1 MAGDSDLAT
10 ATVAEA
16 ARHEAPTLLQW
27 LKFFVRTR
35 WVLPFLLVPGTYEVH
50 LLLHTTYD
58 LAALCWVAVATLVT
72 NCVASLT
79 ARHLERA
86 PELDRVALSRLVSAV
101 TMGDVLLLVVGVHYA
116 GGAIGPFWPFPF
128 IPVIVG
134 AAIVP
139 SQRALALNFVVALG
153 ATAISASTHGVMA
166 SFAPV
171 ILSSLFLTFGALLVN
186 AVSNDLRRQRM
197 VSLELD
203 RALGDRQVAE
213 SEARRREEILS
224 VVSHELASPLMTLRG
239 YVRLMQENKNRD
251 RNAQLLDRVE
261 RQVQRISSLADDLLE
276 MASTQAG
283 AMRLKRRSFELVEAL
298 RELRENA
305 RVQHPDADIRLEAT
319 DSVTGTWDRDRLEQ
333 LVGNLVSNAV
343 KFGGAR
349 SRVTIV
355 VTKENLRE
363 VRVSVTDDGP
373 GISKDALA
381 RIFEPFQ
388 RYSSERGGLGLGLAI
403 ARAVAELHQGRIWA
417 ESPSD
422 PSGRGATIHVVLPTD
437 SKPSDQQPI
446 VGHLETTRAPD

>member
-1 MAGDSDLAT
+1 MAGDPDLAST
-10 ATVAEA
+10 SVAEA
-16 ARHEAPTLLQW
+16 ARHEAPTLLHW
-27 LKFFVRTR
+27 VKYFVRTR
-35 WVLPFLLVPGTYEVH
+35 WVLPFVLVPGTYAVH
-50 LLLHTTYD
+50 LLLHTAYD
-58 LAALCWVAVATLVT
+58 LAAICWVALATLCLNGVAAL
-72 NCVASLT
+72 VAS
-79 ARHLERA
+79 HLGRA
-86 PELDRVALSRLVSAV
+86 PELDRVALSRHVSVV
-101 TMGDVLLLVVGVHYA
+101 TLCDALLLVVGVHYS
-116 GGAIGPFWPFPF
+116 GGAMGPFWPFPF

-134 AAIVP
+134 AAIVT
-139 SQRALALNFVVALG
+139 SQRALALNFVIAVG
-153 ATAISASTHGVMA
+153 ATAISASPHGVMA

-171 ILSSLFLTFGALLVN
+171 LLSSLFLSFGALLVN
-186 AVSNDLRRQRM
+186 AVARDLRRQRL
-197 VSLELD
+197 VSLKLD
-203 RALGDRQVAE
+203 RALGDRRIAE

-283 AMRLKRRSFELVEAL
+283 AMRLQRRPFELVEAL

-305 RVQHPDADIRLEAT
+305 RVQHPDADIRLEAGEL
-319 DSVTGTWDRDRLEQ
+319 VTGTWDRDRLEQ

-349 SRVTIV
+349 SRVEIV
-355 VTKENLRE
+355 VARENVRE
-363 VRVSVTDDGP
+363 VRISVTDDGP
-373 GISKDALA
+373 GISKDALG

-403 ARAVAELHQGRIWA
+403 ARAVVELHQGRIWA

-437 SKPSDQQPI
+437 AGPSAQRPI
-446 VGHLETTRAPD
+446 VGDLDTARAPD